1 MSNWFLSW
9 DLIDLTL
16 AFEDAIA
23 RLVDIDIEIDD
34 VEVKDRVG
42 DRLVNA
48 DSLVIA
54 FHSLLF
60 SQNSELPCSW
70 HFWVRRDYGNVS
82 DFLQA
87 WFY

>member
-1 MSNWFLSW
+1 M
-9 DLIDLTL
+9 IDLTL

-23 RLVDIDIEIDD
+23 RLVDIDIDIDD
-34 VEVKDRVG
+34 VEFKDRVG

-70 HFWVRRDYGNVS
+70 HFEFGVTLAM
-82 DFLQA
+82 FQT
-87 WFY
+87 FYTPI